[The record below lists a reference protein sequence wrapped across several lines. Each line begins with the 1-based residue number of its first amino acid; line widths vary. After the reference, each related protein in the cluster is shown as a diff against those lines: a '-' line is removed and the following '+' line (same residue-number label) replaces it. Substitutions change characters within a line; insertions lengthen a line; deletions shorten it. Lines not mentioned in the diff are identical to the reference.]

1 MASASIGLE
10 GCGTV
15 WSFRESILASRRLRA
30 VILHVEGAVDWVG
43 GSEGCVELELLRLGM
58 LPLLMLLLRMAV
70 ADLGLRL
77 VCFGWIIG
85 GPGTARG
92 AGTGKG
98 GMIGGSLFSFAGV
111 GGAFWQV

>member
-1 MASASIGLE
+1 M
-10 GCGTV
+10 
-15 WSFRESILASRRLRA
+15 ASRRLRA
-30 VILHVEGAVDWVG
+30 VTLHVEGAVDGVG
-43 GSEGCVELELLRLGM
+43 GSEGCVGLGLLRLIM
-58 LPLLMLLLRMAV
+58 LLPLLIRTAE

-77 VCFGWIIG
+77 VCLGWIMG

-98 GMIGGSLFSFAGV
+98 GIMIGGSLFSFAGV

>member
-1 MASASIGLE
+1 MDG
-10 GCGTV
+10 
-15 WSFRESILASRRLRA
+15 
-30 VILHVEGAVDWVG
+30 VG
-43 GSEGCVELELLRLGM
+43 GSEGCVGLGLLRLIIL

-70 ADLGLRL
+70 ADLDLRL
-77 VCFGWIIG
+77 VCFGWIMG

-98 GMIGGSLFSFAGV
+98 GMMIGGSLFSFAGV

>member
-1 MASASIGLE
+1 M
-10 GCGTV
+10 
-15 WSFRESILASRRLRA
+15 ASRRLRA
-30 VILHVEGAVDWVG
+30 VTLHVEGAVDGVG
-43 GSEGCVELELLRLGM
+43 GSEGCVGLGLLRLIM
-58 LPLLMLLLRMAV
+58 LPLLMLLLRMAD
-70 ADLGLRL
+70 ADLDLRL

-98 GMIGGSLFSFAGV
+98 GIMIGGSLFSFAGV